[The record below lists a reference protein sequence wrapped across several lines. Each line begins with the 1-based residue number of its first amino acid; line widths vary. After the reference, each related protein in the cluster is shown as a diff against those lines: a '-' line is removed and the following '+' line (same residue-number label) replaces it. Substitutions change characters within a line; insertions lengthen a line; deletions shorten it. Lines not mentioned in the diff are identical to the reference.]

1 MKDPALNLQ
10 IKSPDELD
18 KALRDISVKING
30 SGLNAVTLNLYGSQ
44 ILVRN
49 FELPALSAKEV
60 KGALRLE
67 AAEIFSLM
75 PDDIEIDYQVIYS
88 VKKKIKGV
96 FIAIPKKIF
105 NAYIDRIIK
114 AKLVPAK
121 ITANVIYRIN
131 YFLYKNKIE
140 NRNFCI
146 IDFYKDGIINL
157 AVFDN
162 KGKCELLREF
172 QYENIDDAEREIMYS
187 LKYASGKSTS
197 KGLYDVWALGQVNNK
212 ETLVANLKQALN
224 TEIKPYDIDAH
235 LNGSLSEGFFNIDLV
250 RNNVFFL
257 SARKRAL
264 QLFNAVLAVGLLFL
278 LVFCIRLVNQHLLI
292 KKLSS
297 SFTASQYSQAAG
309 LQEKIKLFNH
319 EK

>member
-1 MKDPALNLQ
+1 MENKFFNLQ
-10 IKSPDELD
+10 CASPEELD
-18 KALRDISVKING
+18 KALSDLSIKVNG
-30 SGLNAVTLNLYGSQ
+30 SGVNTVHLNLYGSQ

-49 FELPALSAKEV
+49 FELPALSAKEI
-60 KGALRLE
+60 KGALRVE
-67 AAEIFSLM
+67 AAEVFSLM
-75 PDDIEIDYQVIYS
+75 PEEIEVDYQVIYS

-114 AKLVPAK
+114 AKLIPAK
-121 ITANVIYRIN
+121 ITANAIYRIN

-187 LKYASGKSTS
+187 LKYASGKSAS

-212 ETLVANLKQALN
+212 EAMVANLKQALN
-224 TEIKPYDIDAH
+224 TEIKPYDIDAQ

-250 RNNVFFL
+250 KNNVFFL
-257 SARKRAL
+257 SARKKAL

-278 LVFCIRLVNQHLLI
+278 LVFGIKLIHQHLLI